1 MKGHKYGVYCI
12 LLGASNKQLFSG
24 SADNR
29 IGVWTCRSR
38 KCERF
43 LEGHIGT
50 VVGLIKSKN
59 EKFLFSI
66 GKDNQVII
74 WTMKKYEIVNKL
86 DAFSASNSP
95 CTFAL
100 SDQFYTLFGR
110 DRKDKSRLKAVN
122 LLSGETMKLMK
133 LHTKS
138 IRCMILDLEDEF
150 LFTGGTDG
158 VINVLR
164 VEDTALVRAITSH
177 SGPINCLAVSLNG
190 RFLASASNDNTTRL
204 FDKDNGFHPI
214 HVFTHKVEVSSL
226 IFSLTNKK
234 LITGGWHFKP
244 IKIWFVGFLEVPV
257 NEDIIH
263 TPGKFYLAQSP
274 LNFKEDN
281 NKTVK
286 EKVRERVLN
295 FAKTL
300 NDQNDLDMTQSALQ
314 NLEILNGG
322 YDDIPQELRDNEKD
336 IKKILQHTEIDV
348 QGVDGGTGVIN
359 HNVLPPDYQNLDGN
373 MSRDFGVLATP
384 DIGSLNISSRDINV
398 VQDFPI
404 GLESGVSTITNG
416 VSFQKK
422 IKKIDQIPKKS
433 FSRKN
438 TKGRRKTKI
447 RIK

>member
-12 LLGASNKQLFSG
+12 VLGGSNKQLFSG

-43 LEGHIGT
+43 LEGHLGT

-74 WTMKKYEIVNKL
+74 WTMKKYEIVNRL
-86 DAFSASNSP
+86 DTFSASNSP
-95 CTFAL
+95 RTFAL

-110 DRKDKSRLKAVN
+110 DRKDKGRLRAVN
-122 LLSGETMKLMK
+122 LLSGENMKLMK
-133 LHTKS
+133 LHSKS
-138 IRCMILDLEDEF
+138 IRCMTLDLDDEL

-177 SGPINCLAVSLNG
+177 SGPINCLAVSMNG

-204 FDKDNGFHPI
+204 FDKDHGFHPI

-244 IKIWFVGFLEVPV
+244 IKIWYVGFLEIPV
-257 NEDIIH
+257 NEDVIH

-281 NKTVK
+281 NKTVQ

-300 NDQNDLDMTQSALQ
+300 DDKEDLDLTQSALK

-322 YDDIPQELRDNEKD
+322 YDDIPSELRDDEKD
-336 IKKILQHTEIDV
+336 IKKILQQSEIEVHDINDNTANFDV
-348 QGVDGGTGVIN
+348 F
-359 HNVLPPDYQNLDGN
+359 PPDYQNLDGN
-373 MSRDFGVLATP
+373 MSQDFGVLATP
-384 DIGSLNISSRDINV
+384 DIGSLNISSRDINA
-398 VQDFPI
+398 VQEFNI
-404 GLESGVSTITNG
+404 GLKTGVSTIKNG
-416 VSFQKK
+416 DSFQKK
-422 IKKIDQIPKKS
+422 ISSINNKPPKSKLA
-433 FSRKN
+433 RKN
-438 TKGRRKTKI
+438 TTGRRKTKI

>member
-1 MKGHKYGVYCI
+1 MKGHKYGVYCMV
-12 LLGASNKQLFSG
+12 LGGSNKHLFSG
-24 SADNR
+24 SADNT

-38 KCERF
+38 KSERF
-43 LEGHIGT
+43 LQGHLGT
-50 VVGLIKSKN
+50 VVGIIKSKN

-74 WTMKKYEIVNKL
+74 WTMRKFDIINRIET
-86 DAFSASNSP
+86 FSASNSP

-110 DRKDKSRLKAVN
+110 DIKDKTRLRSLN

-133 LHTKS
+133 LHSKS
-138 IRCMILDLEDEF
+138 MRCMILDHDDEL

-177 SGPINCLAVSLNG
+177 KGPINYLAVSLNG

-204 FDKDNGFHPI
+204 FDKDNGFQEI

-226 IFSLTNKK
+226 LFSMTNKK
-234 LITGGWHFKP
+234 LITGGWHYKP
-244 IKIWFVGFLEVPV
+244 IKIWYVGFLKVPI
-257 NEDIIH
+257 NEDEIH

-274 LNFKEDN
+274 INMKEGEI
-281 NKTVK
+281 KTVQ

-300 NDQNDLDMTQSALQ
+300 DDQNDLDMTQSALQ
-314 NLEILNGG
+314 NLEVLNGSYEDVPNQG
-322 YDDIPQELRDNEKD
+322 NEQVN
-336 IKKILQHTEIDV
+336 LLNQNEIDV
-348 QGVDGGTGVIN
+348 QGVDVQNQSPQGTMN
-359 HNVLPPDYQNLDGN
+359 HNVLPLDYPELD
-373 MSRDFGVLATP
+373 MSKDFGVLATP
-384 DIGSLNISSRDINV
+384 DIGSLNISVRDMPEMKNL
-398 VQDFPI
+398 PI
-404 GLESGVSTITNG
+404 GLESGVSTIRGGDPIHRRISKINP
-416 VSFQKK
+416 K
-422 IKKIDQIPKKS
+422 IKMKKPA
-433 FSRKN
+433 
-438 TKGRRKTKI
+438 RRKTKI